1 MNLFRVVVLA
11 LAVLQALMAGLT
23 ALVGGFADGG
33 DLFSRLTL
41 MLIHPVTAVV
51 LVYVA
56 AVRSPLPRVLM
67 FGSALIVINVIAD
80 VALALSISA
89 GTIKGDWWLPL
100 VFSVIPLI
108 GLVYALLLLSRR
120 AE

>member
-1 MNLFRVVVLA
+1 MNVFRVVVLA
-11 LAVLQALMAGLT
+11 LAAIQALLAGLT
-23 ALVGGFADGG
+23 ALAGGFADGG

-41 MLIHPVTAVV
+41 MLVHPITAVV
-51 LVYVA
+51 LLYMV

-67 FGSALIVINVIAD
+67 FGSALIAINVIAD

-89 GTIKGDWWLPL
+89 GNIKGDWWLPL

-108 GLVYALLLLSRR
+108 GLVYALTLLSRR